1 LFNKEPMMVKGMAGL
16 AAVVIAVAAVGAVGG
31 CSKEEGAGAAATQ
44 ATTQAATRPAQTPV
58 LAANTVLSADV
69 PYGGPDAKLDV
80 ADVYAPR
87 DVKGAPVVLFI
98 HGGEWSRGDKH
109 DVSSKPK
116 YFNEHDVVF
125 VAANYRLSPAAVHPA
140 QVDDVATAIGWV
152 HKHIAEYGGDPE
164 KLVIVGHSA
173 GCHLVTYVS
182 LNPEPLAKAGLTPKE
197 AIRGTVAWSGGMYDL
212 VDRYK
217 GGGMYKPFIEATF
230 GADEQGQRAG
240 SPLTYAKNA
249 AQAPP
254 FLVASVDDDKSQS
267 SREAAAR
274 MVEAINGAGGK
285 ATPALLKGKSHFT
298 ANHELGAAGD
308 TSIDILMGFV
318 REVTEK
324 GHG

>member
-1 LFNKEPMMVKGMAGL
+1 MGKGL
-16 AAVVIAVAAVGAVGG
+16 VVWAVVGAVGVAMAGG
-31 CSKEEGAGAAATQ
+31 CSKEEGTGAAAGTGP
-44 ATTQAATRPAQTPV
+44 ASTQAATRPAQTPV

-80 ADVYAPR
+80 VDVYAPR
-87 DVKGAPVVLFI
+87 EVKGAPVVVFI

-116 YFNEHDVVF
+116 YFNEHGIVF

-140 QVDDVATAIGWV
+140 QVDDVAAAIGWV
-152 HKHIAEYGGDPE
+152 HRHIAEYGGDPE
-164 KLVIVGHSA
+164 KVVIVGHSA

-182 LNPEPLAKAGLTPKE
+182 LNPEPLAKVGLTPRE
-197 AIRGTVAWSGGMYDL
+197 AMKGTVAWSGGMYDL

-217 GGGMYKPFIEATF
+217 AGGMYKPFIEATF
-230 GADEQGQRAG
+230 GADEQGQRGG
-240 SPLTYAKNA
+240 SPLSYTKNA
-249 AQAPP
+249 GKAPP
-254 FLVASVDDDKSQS
+254 FLVASVDDEKSAS
-267 SREAAAR
+267 SRAAAAR

-285 ATPALLKGKSHFT
+285 ATAVTLKGKTHFT

-308 TSIDILMGFV
+308 TSVDVLMDFV